1 MGQGSIMTIS
11 FDEFLWFLLKQAFW
25 TRKSAYLVD
34 VYHPENIKKIF
45 DQSYENKITVK
56 NIEWIGDDIIAA
68 GSDSS
73 SVYIAHARNNNQY
86 ILHGH
91 RNVSTNSTQRMTIY
105 SVIPW
110 KSKMG

>member
-1 MGQGSIMTIS
+1 M
-11 FDEFLWFLLKQAFW
+11 
-25 TRKSAYLVD
+25 VD

-73 SVYIAHARNNNQY
+73 SVFIANARNSNQY
-86 ILHGH
+86 VLHGH
-91 RNVSTNSTQRMTIY
+91 RKVSTNRNAQESGAQLRIQLKISGSGIY
-105 SVIPW
+105 QGQPT
-110 KSKMG
+110 KNH

>member
-1 MGQGSIMTIS
+1 M
-11 FDEFLWFLLKQAFW
+11 
-25 TRKSAYLVD
+25 VD

-73 SVYIAHARNNNQY
+73 SVFIANARNNNQY
-86 ILHGH
+86 VLHGH
-91 RNVSTNSTQRMTIY
+91 RKVSTNRNAQESQLRIQLKI
-105 SVIPW
+105 SGSGIVKGQP
-110 KSKMG
+110 SKHFSCSGDFQWPDN

>member
-1 MGQGSIMTIS
+1 
-11 FDEFLWFLLKQAFW
+11 
-25 TRKSAYLVD
+25 LVD

-73 SVYIAHARNNNQY
+73 SVYIANARNHNQY
-86 ILHGH
+86 VLHGH
-91 RNVSTNSTQRMTIY
+91 RNVSANRRIKPRLGNSSENI
-105 SVIPW
+105 SVVVANFSG
-110 KSKMG
+110 KTTENSNHYLVDTETK

>member
-1 MGQGSIMTIS
+1 M
-11 FDEFLWFLLKQAFW
+11 
-25 TRKSAYLVD
+25 VD

-73 SVYIAHARNNNQY
+73 SVYIANARNDNQY
-86 ILHGH
+86 VLHGH
-91 RNVSTNSTQRMTIY
+91 RNMSANQLSVKSTRR
-105 SVIPW
+105 
-110 KSKMG
+110 